1 MLSLLPFRSDAYFLL
16 LTIVLYCA
24 ICDAFVGAWLLTDL
38 TEPHCNLSDECL
50 SYISVSKM
58 PCDICQWIKSVDQI
72 KSSTV
77 SLREQLWWD
86 VVVVTLVQDPEGP
99 VVDVINI
106 APRTANA
113 VHNQILDVETQEGQ
127 AHQFW
132 NLLQNKRTI
141 SESGSRFSSI
151 DWCFRNLLIFAAP
164 WCRVKTGENRELL

>member
-1 MLSLLPFRSDAYFLL
+1 MLSLLPFIDLMLTFCFWRSFFTVQYVMLL
-16 LTIVLYCA
+16 LVHGCWQTGLNRIATFLTSACHTYQYLKCHA
-24 ICDAFVGAWLLTDL
+24 IFVSGSNQ
-38 TEPHCNLSDECL
+38 EF
-50 SYISVSKM
+50 Y
-58 PCDICQWIKSVDQI
+58 
-72 KSSTV
+72 TV
-77 SLREQLWWD
+77 SIREQLWWD

-127 AHQFW
+127 DHQFW